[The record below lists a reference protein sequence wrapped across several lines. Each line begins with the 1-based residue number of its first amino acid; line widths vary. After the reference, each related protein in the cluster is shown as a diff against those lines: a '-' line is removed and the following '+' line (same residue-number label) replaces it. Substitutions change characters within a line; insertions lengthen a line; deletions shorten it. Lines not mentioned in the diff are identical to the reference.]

1 MFFGMPIK
9 RDEKCRVA
17 LQHCDDYGRSR
28 LKEKI
33 DQACRAIG
41 FQIKTGVTVLLKPNL
56 VAAGRAPLHLACSS
70 PEFVLAV
77 AEWCLDHGAQVKVGD
92 SPAFGSGK
100 MVMRTC
106 GMAESLQPL
115 GVELVNFSQSRPM
128 EMACGL
134 KVPIA
139 SEVLDCDVLLNLP
152 RVKAH
157 NQLYVSLAVKN
168 YFGVVVGWRKALH
181 HAVNGDVANRFEALL
196 LDLPGLFPTACSLL
210 DGIVAMHR
218 TGPMKGDPFP
228 LGLIGASFDPVA
240 LDTAVMHVIG
250 ADFKKNRLWMEGCR
264 RKMVG
269 TELAKIEFSLKGPD
283 DFLAEGF
290 ILPEQLKPVTFHP
303 GRMLVGTCRRL
314 VGILKE

>member
-1 MFFGMPIK
+1 MK

-17 LQHCDDYGRSR
+17 LQGCDGYVRGR
-28 LKEKI
+28 LKGKI
-33 DQACRAIG
+33 DQLCQAVAL
-41 FQIKTGVTVLLKPNL
+41 QIKTGARVLLKPNL
-56 VAAGRAPLHLACSS
+56 VAAGSAPLHLACSN
-70 PEFVLAV
+70 PEFVVAV
-77 AEWCLDHGAQVKVGD
+77 AEWCLDHGARVKVGD

-100 MVMRTC
+100 MVMRAC
-106 GMAESLQPL
+106 GMAERLQPL
-115 GVELVNFSQSRPM
+115 GVELVNFSRSRPM
-128 EMACGL
+128 ETACGL
-134 KVPIA
+134 KMPIA
-139 SEVLDCDVLLNLP
+139 SEALDCDVLLNLP

-181 HAVNGDVANRFEALL
+181 HAVNGDVANRFEELL
-196 LDLPGLFPTACSLL
+196 LDLPGLFPASCSLL

-240 LDTAVMHVIG
+240 LDTAVMRVIG
-250 ADFKKNRLWMEGCR
+250 ADSAKNQLWLECCR
-264 RKMVG
+264 RRKVG
-269 TELAKIEFSLKGPD
+269 TELANLEFPLKGPE
-283 DFLAEGF
+283 DFSAVGF

-314 VGILKE
+314 GGIFKQ

>member
-1 MFFGMPIK
+1 MK
-9 RDEKCRVA
+9 RDKKCRVA
-17 LQHCDDYGRSR
+17 LQGCDDYEHGR
-28 LKEKI
+28 LKERI
-33 DQACRAIG
+33 DQVCRAIG
-41 FQIKTGVTVLLKPNL
+41 FHIKTGATVLLKPNL
-56 VAAGRAPLHLACSS
+56 VAAGSAPLHLACSS
-70 PEFVLAV
+70 PEFVAAV
-77 AEWCLDHGAQVKVGD
+77 AEWCLDHGARVKVGD

-100 MVMRTC
+100 MVMRAC
-106 GMAESLQPL
+106 GMAETLRPL
-115 GVELVNFSQSRPM
+115 GVELVNFGRSRPM

-139 SEVLDCDVLLNLP
+139 TEALDCDVLLNLP

-196 LDLPGLFPTACSLL
+196 LDLPDLFPATCSLL

-218 TGPMKGDPFP
+218 SGPMKGEPFP

-240 LDTAVMHVIG
+240 LDTAVMRVMG
-250 ADFKKNRLWMEGCR
+250 ADFAKNLLWMEACR
-264 RKMVG
+264 RRLTG
-269 TELAKIEFSLKGPD
+269 TELTDIKFSLKGPE
-283 DFLAEGF
+283 DFPAEGF
-290 ILPEQLKPVTFHP
+290 VLPELLKPVTFHP

-314 VGILKE
+314 GGIFKE